1 MSILLNHGEVA
12 GAVTMAEAVAAAE
25 EGFRV
30 QARGEFSLPPR
41 LTAPAPKGWLR
52 MMPAILSGMGVMG
65 FKAMNLS
72 PGVGVRYV
80 VFLYR
85 IGDGELLAIMDAE
98 PLTTQ
103 RTGAVSAVAT
113 KWMARADASTVGVIG
128 SGAEAKA
135 QLRAMAAVRQI
146 RAARAFS
153 PNREHRTKF
162 AVEMSQVLGIDVSA
176 VDSARDAVRE
186 TDLVVLAVKAT
197 TPVFFA
203 DWLEPGMHVNAIGSV
218 RPEQREIDTAT
229 FRKSA
234 LVVVDYRHEAMECGD
249 GVAAKADGLD
259 GAGFHELT
267 EVVTGKVS
275 GRADARAVTLFK
287 SVGNA
292 LQDLALAK
300 TIYEAAVAKGMGRDL
315 GAFPHVKAT
324 G

>member
-1 MSILLNHGEVA
+1 MAILLNHEEVG

-52 MMPAILSGMGVMG
+52 MMPAILSGMEVMG

-85 IGDGELLAIMDAE
+85 IRDGELLAIMDAE

-113 KWMARADASTVGVIG
+113 KWMARLNASTVGVIG
-128 SGAEAKA
+128 SGAEARA
-135 QLRAMAAVRQI
+135 QLYAMAAVRQI
-146 RAARAFS
+146 RSARVFS
-153 PNREHRTKF
+153 PNSEHRNRF
-162 AVEMSQVLGIDVSA
+162 AQEMSKTLGIDVSA
-176 VDSARDAVRE
+176 VESARDAVRE

-197 TPVFFA
+197 TPVFFG

-218 RPEQREIDTAT
+218 RPEQREIDSAT
-229 FRKSA
+229 FRRSD
-234 LVVVDYRHEAMECGD
+234 LVVVDYRDETMECGD
-249 GVAAKADGLD
+249 GLAAKADGVD
-259 GAGFHELT
+259 GGRFHELS
-267 EVVTGKVS
+267 EIVDGKAS
-275 GRADARAVTLFK
+275 GRTDSRAITLFK
-287 SVGNA
+287 SVGTA

-300 TIYEAAVAKGMGRDL
+300 KIYEAAVSKGLGRNL
-315 GAFPHVKAT
+315 GVFPHARAT
-324 G
+324 A